1 VAHLV
6 NLDLNELLLPSG
18 RMHRDASAPARPRV
32 TGEGAVSGNL
42 TPPNPPTASSSGS
55 VFNSSSGSST
65 AGAGSGSNSSGSGAG
80 SSANGNSGVSS
91 GISAAPFAPLNGSAV
106 NHQIVRKTSPNAVYN
121 SAAAVQNGAGDSSGQ
136 NSSSSGVNGN
146 SNGNSVGEEET
157 AYLSLPAGVHAA
169 LVSRL
174 VREVTEKAGVAPGA
188 AAALDAYS
196 DPFAP
201 FAAAAPQYGYP
212 SASAA
217 AANTAAASAAA
228 ASAAASRRGSSAV
241 MLPNSPGA
249 RAAAKLSS
257 AFALPSSMLPSMP
270 GMPGGMSMP
279 TMPSMMPGF
288 FAASSSSSKHGS
300 GSGSS
305 SSRPSSFSPP
315 HGRNNSTSTSSTTS
329 AAGLD
334 ADVIRDAFLCAMVD
348 LLGDLG
354 EHMLPGTGGGGTP
367 GFGWGDISTTP
378 LNSLFDTASFLE
390 KAEQVSRP
398 FVEALSKSQVS

>member
-1 VAHLV
+1 
-6 NLDLNELLLPSG
+6 
-18 RMHRDASAPARPRV
+18 MHRDASAPTRPRV

-42 TPPNPPTASSSGS
+42 SPPLPPTASSSGS
-55 VFNSSSGSST
+55 VFNSASGSSSS
-65 AGAGSGSNSSGSGAG
+65 AGAGSGSSGGSGSA
-80 SSANGNSGVSS
+80 SGNSGVSS

-106 NHQIVRKTSPNAVYN
+106 NYQIVRKTSPNAVYN
-121 SAAAVQNGAGDSSGQ
+121 SAAAAAAAAAQSTGDSS
-136 NSSSSGVNGN
+136 SSAPSSNGSSANGSANGN
-146 SNGNSVGEEET
+146 SSVGEEEST
-157 AYLSLPAGVHAA
+157 YLSLPAGVHAA

-217 AANTAAASAAA
+217 AATAAAAA
-228 ASAAASRRGSSAV
+228 ASAATTAASRRGSAV
-241 MLPNSPGA
+241 VLPNSPGA

-270 GMPGGMSMP
+270 TMPGGMSMP
-279 TMPSMMPGF
+279 AMPSMMPGF
-288 FAASSSSSKHGS
+288 FANNSTSSSSKHGS
-300 GSGSS
+300 GSGT
-305 SSRPSSFSPP
+305 SSRPSSLSPP
-315 HGRNNSTSTSSTTS
+315 HGRSSSTSTSSTTS

-378 LNSLFDTASFLE
+378 LNSLFDTGSFLE

-398 FVEALSKSQVS
+398 FVEALSKSQVSTQY